1 MVEPPENTERL
12 TVPVGWTWMSDAFI
26 NLKCTLE
33 IFLQLSNLLLSDCL
47 FVTPCFAKSK
57 TDY

>member
-33 IFLQLSNLLLSDCL
+33 IFLQLSNFAFICCL
-47 FVTPCFAKSK
+47 TL
-57 TDY
+57 